1 VAGNADNASGY
12 NLGTVVGQNIG
23 VVGGTSAVAPLYA
36 GLVALLNANLKSPV
50 GYLNPTLYSLT
61 GICQDIDDGVSNAT
75 DGAPGY
81 KSGPG
86 WDACTGLGSIDGS
99 QLLAALK
106 AGGTGTRKS

>member
-1 VAGNADNASGY
+1 
-12 NLGTVVGQNIG
+12 
-23 VVGGTSAVAPLYA
+23 
-36 GLVALLNANLKSPV
+36 
-50 GYLNPTLYSLT
+50 
-61 GICQDIDDGVSNAT
+61 VSNAT

-106 AGGTGTRKS
+106 AGGTGTRKSWAERPRDQNLLWHLRMSGFPVVFATEQLRSPLGAGGNACLSMLTAEDFCFLPQKRAREL